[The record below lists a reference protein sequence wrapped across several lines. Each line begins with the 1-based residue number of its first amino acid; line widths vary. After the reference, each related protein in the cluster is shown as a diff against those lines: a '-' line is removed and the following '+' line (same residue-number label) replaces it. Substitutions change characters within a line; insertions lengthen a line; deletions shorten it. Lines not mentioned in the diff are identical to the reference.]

1 MRYGPLQNREACV
14 VAVSCVSVH
23 VLWSSDLPSTQRDSI
38 ARCAATVMSG
48 SAGLPVGVQVATRP
62 NCDELCL
69 FVMKELERTVGF
81 PCLPPLAQERCCVG
95 TS

>member
-1 MRYGPLQNREACV
+1 
-14 VAVSCVSVH
+14 
-23 VLWSSDLPSTQRDSI
+23 
-38 ARCAATVMSG
+38 MSG